1 MCKVSTLSIYADDI
15 GMGAT
20 NGENLQQ
27 AGGNRFDLLKRY
39 GMKMSKSKTEVMV
52 VTRKVDV
59 PTLNIHVEGER
70 LKKVGELK
78 YLSGTR

>member
-1 MCKVSTLSIYADDI
+1 
-15 GMGAT
+15 
-20 NGENLQQ
+20 
-27 AGGNRFDLLKRY
+27 
-39 GMKMSKSKTEVMV
+39 MSKSKTEVMV

-70 LKKVGELK
+70 LKQVGEFK